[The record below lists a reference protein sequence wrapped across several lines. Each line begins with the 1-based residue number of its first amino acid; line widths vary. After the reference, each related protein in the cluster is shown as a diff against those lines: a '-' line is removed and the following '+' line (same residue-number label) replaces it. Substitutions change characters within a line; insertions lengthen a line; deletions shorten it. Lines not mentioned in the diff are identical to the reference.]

1 MNMVTAA
8 GPRDTPM
15 STDDTEILGKM
26 AFDKTCSI
34 DAIAFENQST
44 W

>member
-1 MNMVTAA
+1 MVTAA
-8 GPRDTPM
+8 GPRDAPM
-15 STDDTEILGKM
+15 STDATKILGKM